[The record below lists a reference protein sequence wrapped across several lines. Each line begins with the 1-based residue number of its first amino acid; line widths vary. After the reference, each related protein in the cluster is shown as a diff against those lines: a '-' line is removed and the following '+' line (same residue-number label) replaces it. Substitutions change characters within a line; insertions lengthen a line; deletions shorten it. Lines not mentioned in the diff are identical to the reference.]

1 MSRAKPVDTKA
12 GAITKS
18 ERERRQRAE
27 STIRGTRPINQ
38 DPPESLSDEAKAVYK
53 TILENLPLDQ
63 LNETDGFTVEV
74 VADAI
79 TNMRRCRRDI
89 VRAGL
94 FVEKI
99 DRNNNQI
106 REQNAAVNVYQKYS
120 DILKK
125 YIAELGL
132 SPAARSRIASLAKE
146 PEQTNPKKKTL
157 MELLCEDDEDDG
169 AD

>member
-1 MSRAKPVDTKA
+1 MSRTKPVDMKT
-12 GAITKS
+12 GAITKA

-27 STIRGTRPINQ
+27 AAIRGNRPISQ
-38 DPPESLSDEAKAVYK
+38 EPPESLASEAKDIYV

-79 TNMRRCRRDI
+79 ATMRECRREI
-89 VRAGL
+89 EKKGL
-94 FVEKI
+94 FVEGC
-99 DRNNNQI
+99 DRKGNPT
-106 REQNAAVNVYQKYS
+106 REQNTAVLVYQKYS

-146 PEQTNPKKKTL
+146 SEQPAKKTL
-157 MELLCEDDEDDG
+157 MDLLNEEGDDDD
-169 AD
+169 